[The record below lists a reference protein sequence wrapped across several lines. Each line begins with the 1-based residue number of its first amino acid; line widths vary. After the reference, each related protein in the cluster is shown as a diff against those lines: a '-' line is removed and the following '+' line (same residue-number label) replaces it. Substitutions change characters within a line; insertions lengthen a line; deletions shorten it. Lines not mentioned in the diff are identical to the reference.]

1 MKTSQLFYAAVAC
14 CALIAIGNANE
25 ASKAAKPIEAKS
37 EAAKLD
43 DKADVSDAKAKRR
56 RSKVALKRVQ
66 AGCTPIS
73 TSAGDQAI
81 SEETPIDNSV
91 GALSAGMTVCN
102 SRGSTAEIEID
113 ETGEVIATKVAMA
126 SPSDL
131 ARYRESFD
139 AIVGN
144 INAGNGITPSQAIAP
159 QPPATQPQPIQP
171 QPIVPQPQP
180 IQPQPPVIQ
189 PQPLPQASPV
199 IPPMPLAPPAQPN
212 QSET

>member
-1 MKTSQLFYAAVAC
+1 MKTSQIFYAAVAC

-25 ASKAAKPIEAKS
+25 ASKAAKPIEAKAES
-37 EAAKLD
+37 AKLD
-43 DKADVSDAKAKRR
+43 DRADVSDAKTKRR

-73 TSAGDQAI
+73 TPVGDQAI
-81 SEETPIDNSV
+81 SEETPIDDSV
-91 GALSAGMTVCN
+91 GALAAGMTVCN

-113 ETGEVIATKVAMA
+113 ETGEVIATRVAMA
-126 SPSDL
+126 APSDL
-131 ARYRESFD
+131 AKYRESFD

-144 INAGNGITPSQAIAP
+144 INAGNGITPSQTIQP

-180 IQPQPPVIQ
+180 PVIQ
-189 PQPLPQASPV
+189 PQPLPQTSPA
-199 IPPMPLAPPAQPN
+199 IPPMPLAPPTQPN